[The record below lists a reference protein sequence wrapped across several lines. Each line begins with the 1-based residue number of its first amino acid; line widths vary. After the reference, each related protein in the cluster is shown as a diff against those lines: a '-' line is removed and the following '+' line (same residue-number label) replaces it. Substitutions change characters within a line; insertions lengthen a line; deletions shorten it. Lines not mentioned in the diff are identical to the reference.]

1 MKEENSSRLIV
12 TMTVEDLA
20 KFFDERLRSGLV
32 KHNLINEVS
41 EKESQKLLP
50 REKVAEIYN
59 ISLVTL
65 NKWTK
70 LGIIPKPIKRGKRV
84 FYRELDIQNNIN
96 GK

>member
-1 MKEENSSRLIV
+1 MKEENGSRLIV

-20 KFFDERLRSGLV
+20 KFFDERLRSVLDA
-32 KHNLINEVS
+32 HNQLNEVS
-41 EKESQKLLP
+41 RNESQKLLP
-50 REKVAEIYN
+50 RDKVAEIYN

-70 LGIIPKPIKRGKRV
+70 LGIIPKPIKRGKRI
-84 FYRELDIQNNIN
+84 FYREADIQNNIN